1 MSEQLNKENVGWI
14 YCMTNPCMP
23 GLVKV
28 GMTKSQKRLPSI
40 RANELFTTGV
50 PMPFEVIIEKLVYN
64 PASKENSL
72 HNILSKYSERV
83 NIGREFFRV
92 SIDVLRDFFDLI
104 EEYKPPGDLSVKEN
118 QNAEEEKDNGEKND
132 TEECWDKTGF
142 FGNKAILDSLDDD
155 IHAFWNKYPK
165 QKQQLLDWKAEYTK
179 KAENPN
185 IPKSQHLP
193 STTAESGSSELKAAN
208 LRQRIRARQATP
220 PCWPHDYDDEETVIM
235 KENMIAMIVGGR
247 WFDRN

>member
-28 GMTKSQKRLPSI
+28 GMTKSPKRLPSI

-50 PMPFEVIIEKLVYN
+50 PLPFEVVLEKLVIN
-64 PASKENSL
+64 PVAKETSL
-72 HNILSKYSERV
+72 HKLLSKYSERINV
-83 NIGREFFRV
+83 GREFFRV
-92 SIDVLRDFFDLI
+92 SIDVVKDFFNLI
-104 EEYKPPGDLSVKEN
+104 DEFKPPGDLSVKEN
-118 QNAEEEKDNGEKND
+118 QNAGEEKDDGEKND

-142 FGNKAILDSLDDD
+142 FGNKAILDTLDDD
-155 IHAFWNKYPK
+155 IYAFWNNYPK

-193 STTAESGSSELKAAN
+193 STTAESGSLELKAAN
-208 LRQRIRARQATP
+208 LRQRVRARQATP
-220 PCWPHDYDDEETVIM
+220 HCWPQNDDDPATIEL
-235 KENMIAMIVGGR
+235 KENMIAFIVGGR